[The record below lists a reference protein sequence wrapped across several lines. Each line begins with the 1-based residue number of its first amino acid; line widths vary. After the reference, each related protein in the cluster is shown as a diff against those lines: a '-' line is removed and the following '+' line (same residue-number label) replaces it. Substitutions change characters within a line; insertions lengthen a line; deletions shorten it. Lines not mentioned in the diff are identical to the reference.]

1 MAAYVPGRWAYNA
14 GKNTFTCSGW
24 MVRMDTSMSHE
35 LSNLR
40 KFVAPEILF
49 GAGARKAVANYARTF
64 GARKVLLVSD
74 PCSMRV
80 HCAAKSCA
88 CG

>member
-1 MAAYVPGRWAYNA
+1 
-14 GKNTFTCSGW
+14 
-24 MVRMDTSMSHE
+24 MDTSMSHE

>member
-1 MAAYVPGRWAYNA
+1 
-14 GKNTFTCSGW
+14 
-24 MVRMDTSMSHE
+24 MDTSMSHE

-74 PCSMRV
+74 PCSRR
-80 HCAAKSCA
+80 AALRRGKLRMWLTHLLQA
-88 CG
+88 RDA